1 MRFKDKVVIVT
12 GGNSGI
18 GRGIVRRFVKEGAR
32 VAIVGRD
39 EAKGADTLAEMQGL
53 GADAEFYSVDLGD
66 EVAARRMVEAVAQSF
81 GRIDV
86 VVNNAGGGSRKAGVL
101 HQDPPGRRLHK
112 IMAGNLEAAYYVASY
127 AMPHLKEAGHGA
139 IVNISSTATF
149 HGTWGNYGIVKAGVE
164 ALTRSLAVEG
174 APHGIR
180 ANSVSPGWIDTGGYD
195 RRQELA
201 EKRLPAETQR
211 DARRDRRRR
220 LLPGKRGGLL
230 HHRHHPRRRWW
241 AGDHRLLLPRLARDH
256 RYPPYV
262 RRHPR
267 SGLERKIFLLLVDGY
282 APLRVS

>member
-39 EAKGADTLAEMQGL
+39 QAKGADTLAEMQWL

-66 EVAARRMVEAVAQSF
+66 EEGARRMVEAVAPRF
-81 GRIDV
+81 GGIDV

-112 IMAGNLEAAYYVASY
+112 IMAANLEAAYYTASY

-149 HGTWGNYGIVKAGVE
+149 HGTWGNYGIVKAGIE

-180 ANSVSPGWIDTGGYD
+180 ANSVSPGWIDTDAVDTTGD
-195 RRQELA
+195 KSWQKSVSLLRRSGTPDEIAAAVCFLA
-201 EKRLPAETQR
+201 SEEASFITGTTLIV
-211 DARRDRRRR
+211 D
-220 LLPGKRGGLL
+220 GGLVIT
-230 HHRHHPRRRWW
+230 
-241 AGDHRLLLPRLARDH
+241 DYSSLPW
-256 RYPPYV
+256 
-262 RRHPR
+262 
-267 SGLERKIFLLLVDGY
+267 LETIDTRPMFGGTLD
-282 APLRVS
+282 PD

>member
-18 GRGIVRRFVKEGAR
+18 GRGIVRRFVEEGAR

-39 EAKGADTLAEMQGL
+39 EAKGADTLAEMKGL
-53 GADAEFYSVDLGD
+53 GADAEFHSVDLGD
-66 EVAARRMVEAVAQSF
+66 EEAARRMVAAVAQRF
-81 GRIDV
+81 GRLDV
-86 VVNNAGGGSRKAGVL
+86 VVNTAGGGSRKAGVL

-112 IMAGNLEAAYYVASY
+112 IMASNLEAAYYVASY

-180 ANSVSPGWIDTGGYD
+180 ANSVSPGWIDTDAVDTTGD
-195 RRQELA
+195 KSWQKSVSLLRRSGTPDEIAAAVCFLA
-201 EKRLPAETQR
+201 SPEASFITGTTLVV
-211 DARRDRRRR
+211 D
-220 LLPGKRGGLL
+220 GGLVIT
-230 HHRHHPRRRWW
+230 
-241 AGDHRLLLPRLARDH
+241 DYSSLAW
-256 RYPPYV
+256 
-262 RRHPR
+262 
-267 SGLERKIFLLLVDGY
+267 LETIDTRPMFGGTLD
-282 APLRVS
+282 PD

>member
-39 EAKGADTLAEMQGL
+39 EAKGADTLAEMRGL

-66 EVAARRMVEAVAQSF
+66 EEAARRMVAAVAQGF

-101 HQDPPGRRLHK
+101 HQDPPGRRLRK
-112 IMAGNLEAAYYVASY
+112 IMAANLEAAYYTASY

-180 ANSVSPGWIDTGGYD
+180 ANSVSPGWIDT
-195 RRQELA
+195 
-201 EKRLPAETQR
+201 
-211 DARRDRRRR
+211 DAVDTTGDKSWQKSVS
-220 LLPGKRGGLL
+220 LLR
-230 HHRHHPRRRWW
+230 
-241 AGDHRLLLPRLARDH
+241 
-256 RYPPYV
+256 
-262 RRHPR
+262 R
-267 SGLERKIFLLLVDGY
+267 SGTPDEIAAAVCFLASPEASFITGTTLVVDGELVITDY
-282 APLRVS
+282 SSLAWLETIDTRPMFGGTLDPD

>member
-39 EAKGADTLAEMQGL
+39 EAKGADTLAEMKGL

-101 HQDPPGRRLHK
+101 HQDPPGRRLRK
-112 IMAGNLEAAYYVASY
+112 IMAANLEAAYYTASY
-127 AMPHLKEAGHGA
+127 AMPHLKEAGQGA

-180 ANSVSPGWIDTGGYD
+180 ANSVSPGWIDTDAVDTTGD
-195 RRQELA
+195 KSWQKSVSLLRRSGTPDEIAAAVCFLA
-201 EKRLPAETQR
+201 SEEASFITGTTLVV
-211 DARRDRRRR
+211 D
-220 LLPGKRGGLL
+220 GGLVIT
-230 HHRHHPRRRWW
+230 
-241 AGDHRLLLPRLARDH
+241 DYSSLAW
-256 RYPPYV
+256 
-262 RRHPR
+262 
-267 SGLERKIFLLLVDGY
+267 LETIDTRPMFGGILD
-282 APLRVS
+282 PD

>member
-39 EAKGADTLAEMQGL
+39 EAKGADTLAEMKGL

-112 IMAGNLEAAYYVASY
+112 IMAGNLEAAYYTASY

-180 ANSVSPGWIDTGGYD
+180 ANSVSPGWIDTDAVDTTGD
-195 RRQELA
+195 KSWQKSVSLLRRSGT
-201 EKRLPAETQR
+201 PAEIAAAVCFLASEEASFITGTTLVV
-211 DARRDRRRR
+211 D
-220 LLPGKRGGLL
+220 GGLVIT
-230 HHRHHPRRRWW
+230 
-241 AGDHRLLLPRLARDH
+241 DYSSLAW
-256 RYPPYV
+256 
-262 RRHPR
+262 
-267 SGLERKIFLLLVDGY
+267 LETIDTRPMFGGTLD
-282 APLRVS
+282 PD